1 MSAKPLRV
9 AFLGAGTVGA
19 AAIRLLQRWPQV
31 RVTKALVRD
40 LAVPRSLGANPPGL
54 SADPDE
60 VLADADIVVEVM
72 GGVETP
78 TRLMQRAAVAGARLV
93 SANKAALA
101 ERWDVWGGWARAGRL
116 GFEASVMAGTP
127 VVAAV
132 AHTLRGSRPLALHG
146 LLNGTCGYLIE
157 RLEAGEGFDAALA
170 EAQRLGYAEADPS
183 LDIDG
188 IDAAHKL
195 TVLARLCAVPELD
208 WREVR
213 PAVRGIRGLTP
224 ERLAALERRGRRAR
238 LVASLWSEAGRWRA
252 AVRPVALP
260 ADHSLVTV
268 GRGRNALLFHGDA
281 VGEVLIAGAG
291 AGAEA
296 TASAVVADVLEAA
309 AGRPGPQP
317 IEVAAP
323 PPAAAGAM
331 DVEPLEPLEPLGAI
345 ERRET
350 P

>member
-1 MSAKPLRV
+1 MRV

-31 RVTKALVRD
+31 CVTKALVRD
-40 LAVPRSLGANPPGL
+40 LAVPRSLGASPPDL
-54 SADPDE
+54 SADPEE
-60 VLADADIVVEVM
+60 VLADADIVVELM
-72 GGVETP
+72 GGVKAP
-78 TRLMQRAAVAGARLV
+78 TRLMQRAAAAGARLV

-101 ERWDVWGGWARAGRL
+101 ERWDVWGAWARSGRL
-116 GFEASVMAGTP
+116 GFEAAVMAGTP

-146 LLNGTCGYLIE
+146 LLNGTCGYMIE
-157 RLEAGEGFDAALA
+157 RLELGDGFEAALA

-195 TVLARLCAVPELD
+195 TVLARLCALPELD
-208 WREVR
+208 WEEVR
-213 PAVRGIRGLTP
+213 PAVRGIRGLSP
-224 ERLAALERRGRRAR
+224 ERLAALERRGLRAR
-238 LVASLWSEAGRWRA
+238 LVASLWSEAGRWRV
-252 AVRPVALP
+252 AVRPLALP
-260 ADHSLVTV
+260 ADHPLVTV
-268 GRGRNALLFHGDA
+268 GRGRNALLYHGDA
-281 VGEVLIAGAG
+281 VGTVLIAGAG

-317 IEVAAP
+317 VELAALPAEVS
-323 PPAAAGAM
+323 GASHGASHG
-331 DVEPLEPLEPLGAI
+331 EPLEPLEPLEPPA
-345 ERRET
+345 T